1 EHQARTF
8 DPNMSGYH
16 ALLHLWQGVVG
27 DSVVALRSL
36 SAAALAGAVVVLV
49 MLGRRLFDGRS
60 GLLAG
65 LILAVAPFA
74 VRYGHEMRSYALEV
88 FMVTTLTYL
97 FVRVVDSDEA
107 AAPSSWPAIA
117 YGVTAALACYVHLY
131 TVFVLA
137 AHLASLAFVDRAR
150 GRSSDAVCAGSC

>member
-1 EHQARTF
+1 
-8 DPNMSGYH
+8 
-16 ALLHLWQGVVG
+16 
-27 DSVVALRSL
+27 SL

-49 MLGRRLFDGRS
+49 MLGRRLFDDRS

-74 VRYGHEMRSYALEV
+74 VRYGQEMRSYALEV

-117 YGVTAALACYVHLY
+117 YGVAAAFACYVHLY

-150 GRSSDAVCAGSC
+150 IPWAQLRRSVRWFVLLIVPMLLWLAASPSEQLGWIARPSPA